1 MIITCPNC
9 STRFRLKADQLGDT
23 GRNVKC
29 TKCDH
34 RWFADLASL
43 SDEPLRIAAPRYA
56 ALRQTAEPQPPAAD
70 NEKLSAP
77 LVEEASDEEAIASL
91 PSTMPPPPAA
101 EDEVASEPPVVK
113 ASNEDE
119 EAIAP
124 PPPIP
129 SEEEIARFQSNLP
142 TKKKSTLIW
151 WIVLLVVVVLVVG
164 SFFVFRRD
172 IVAFYPPANKL
183 YMVLGPSANVLG
195 SGLEIPDYDIVS
207 HQEGNK
213 RILSIKGEIKN
224 TTAHVLDVPLLFGA
238 IKDSEGQELRIW
250 SFSAKEPRVLAGE
263 AVAYET
269 EVSNPPRGGINVSIT
284 FTTELEME
292 AKKAARAN

>member
-9 STRFRLKADQLGDT
+9 STRFRLNADQLGDT

-43 SDEPLRIAAPRYA
+43 SDEPPRSGAPGYP
-56 ALRQTAEPQPPAAD
+56 ALQQALKPQSQSAEG
-70 NEKLSAP
+70 EKLSAP
-77 LVEEASDEEAIASL
+77 PEEEAPDEEAIVSL
-91 PSTMPPPPAA
+91 PSISPPSA
-101 EDEVASEPPVVK
+101 EAEVPSDPPVEKV
-113 ASNEDE
+113 SNEDE
-119 EAIAP
+119 EAIAS

-164 SFFVFRRD
+164 SLFVFRRD

-183 YMVLGPSANVLG
+183 YMVLGPSADVLG

-207 HQEGNK
+207 RQEGNK

-238 IKDSEGQELRIW
+238 IKDSKGQELRIW

-292 AKKAARAN
+292 AKKAARTN